1 MTRLFW
7 MTITFAVSLALPL
20 NAQKKAANPPTD
32 TVRSAQLEP
41 VEITAIRAADKAP
54 FAKTNLKREDIEKVN
69 IGQDLPF
76 VLNQLTGVVANSDAG
91 NGVGYTGIRIR
102 GTDASRINVTLNGIP
117 FNDAES
123 QGTFFVNLPDFVSSA
138 SSIQVQRGVGTS
150 SNGPGAFGGTIN
162 LSTNETNDKFY
173 AELNNSAGSFNTWK
187 NTFRFGSG
195 RIGKHFVVEGRLS
208 RITSDGYVDRA
219 SSDLRAY
226 FLSAA
231 YLNGKNSLRLNVFSG
246 KEVTYQAWNGIPESM
261 LKTNRRFNPSGM
273 DQPGRPYENETD
285 NYRQTHYQL
294 FYNHQFNEYWKAGAA
309 LFVTDGA
316 GYYENYRANQRLS
329 NFGLPNYFDGNQL
342 ISRTDLV
349 RRLWL
354 DNRFYGTTYSLQHQ
368 KGKTDFTIGGI
379 WSRYNG
385 AHFGE
390 IPWARVTNAIPRNHR
405 WYDFDAHKS
414 DFSIYTKLNQQIGK
428 RWAAFADIQLRRVG
442 YNIEGFRNNPGVSVD
457 QNWTF
462 LNPKFGISYQWN
474 GWRSFLSYA
483 RAAKEPN
490 RDDFEVGTTQLPRA
504 EKLNDWELGL
514 ERRTSKYTF
523 AATAYY
529 MAYRDQLILTGQIN
543 DVGAYTRV
551 NIPRSYR
558 LGLELE
564 GRYQFN
570 TWFTAQGNIAF
581 SDNRIRNYTE
591 FMDDYDNGGQVATF
605 RGNSRLAFSPAVVG
619 NLNLVFTPIPRGSIS
634 LISKYVSRQYLD
646 NSSLK
651 SRSIDPFFTQ
661 DIRLEY
667 QLDGKLFRKTTV
679 FFQGMNVFNHL
690 YEANGYTF
698 SYVSGGQTVTENFF
712 FPMAPFNVMAGI
724 NIAL

>member
-1 MTRLFW
+1 MIRLLL
-7 MTITFAVSLALPL
+7 IISFAVSLTTTLS
-20 NAQKKAANPPTD
+20 AQKKQASLPD
-32 TVRSAQLEP
+32 TLRSSSLEP

-54 FAKTNLKREDIEKVN
+54 FAKTTLSREDIEKVN

-76 VLNQLTGVVANSDAG
+76 VLNQLTGVVASSDAG

-294 FYNHQFNEYWKAGAA
+294 FYNHQFNPYWKAGAA

-329 NFGLPNYFDGNQL
+329 NFGLPNYFDGNQM

-354 DNRFYGTTYSLQHQ
+354 DNRFYGTTYSVQHQ
-368 KGKTDFTIGGI
+368 KGKTDFTVGGI

-385 AHFGE
+385 DHFGE
-390 IPWARVTNAIPRNHR
+390 IPWARVTNAVPRNHR
-405 WYDFDAHKS
+405 WYDFDASKS

-428 RWAAFADIQLRRVG
+428 RWTAFADIQLRRVG
-442 YNIEGFRNNPGVSVD
+442 YYIEGFRNNPGVSVD

-462 LNPKFGISYQWN
+462 LNPKFGLSYQWN

-570 TWFTAQGNIAF
+570 SWFTAQGNVAF
-581 SDNRIRNYTE
+581 SDNRIRNFVE
-591 FMDDYDNGGQVATF
+591 FIDDFDNGGQIAIS
-605 RGNSRLAFSPAVVG
+605 RGNSRLALSPGVVG
-619 NLNLVFTPIPRGSIS
+619 NLNLVFTPVPRGSIS

-651 SRSIDPFFTQ
+651 SRSLDPFFTQ
-661 DIRLEY
+661 DVRLEY

-679 FFQGMNVFNHL
+679 FFQAMNVFNHL

-698 SYVSGGQTVTENFF
+698 SYFTGGQTVTENFF